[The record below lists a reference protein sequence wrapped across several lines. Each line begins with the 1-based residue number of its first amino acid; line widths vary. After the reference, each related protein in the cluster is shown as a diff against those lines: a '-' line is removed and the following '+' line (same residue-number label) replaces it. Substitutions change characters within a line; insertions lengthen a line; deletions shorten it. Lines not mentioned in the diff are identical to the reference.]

1 MDDYYIRIKE
11 FQKIQEKRRKTHEER
26 QEEFKKLY
34 EEKFKVPIALRA
46 FRKDLYEIYTDK
58 KKEND
63 IDYLIEL
70 DEIIEEKMKKIY
82 KISSMWR
89 ND

>member
-1 MDDYYIRIKE
+1 MPDLYYIRMEEIK
-11 FQKIQEKRRKTHEER
+11 KR
-26 QEEFKKLY
+26 QEERRKRH
-34 EEKFKVPIALRA
+34 EEEFKVPIALRA

-58 KKEND
+58 TKEND

-70 DEIIEEKMKKIY
+70 DGIIEEKMKKIY
-82 KISSMWR
+82 KISRMWI

>member
-1 MDDYYIRIKE
+1 MPDLYYIRMEEIK
-11 FQKIQEKRRKTHEER
+11 KRQERRKKRLEE
-26 QEEFKKLY
+26 E
-34 EEKFKVPIALRA
+34 FKVPIALRA

-58 KKEND
+58 TKEND

-70 DEIIEEKMKKIY
+70 DGIIEEKMKKIY
-82 KISSMWR
+82 KISRMWI

>member
-1 MDDYYIRIKE
+1 MPDLYYIRMEEIK
-11 FQKIQEKRRKTHEER
+11 KR
-26 QEEFKKLY
+26 QEERRKRH
-34 EEKFKVPIALRA
+34 EEEFKVPIALRA

-58 KKEND
+58 TKEND

-70 DEIIEEKMKKIY
+70 DGIIEKKMKKIY
-82 KISSMWR
+82 KISRMWI